1 MSDVLISRMSEK
13 DVPELLA
20 LEKECFDLPWT
31 ENMFRCQIKLE
42 GAASNLVYR
51 ENGRIEGY
59 VIAWFGY
66 EEIHILSIGVRPG
79 KRGRGIADA
88 LLDGTLSEGGRQ
100 GCARAILEVRRGNLR
115 AQNFYHRKGFR
126 MIGVRRGYYSE
137 NGEDALVMEKEIG
150 G

>member
-1 MSDVLISRMSEK
+1 MSDILISRMSEI

-31 ENMFRCQIKLE
+31 ENMFRCQIRLE
-42 GAASNLVYR
+42 GASSNLVYR
-51 ENGRIEGY
+51 EKGRIEGY

-66 EEIHILSIGVRPG
+66 EEVHILSIGVRPG

-88 LLDGTLSEGGRQ
+88 LLDRALAEGAGN
-100 GCARAILEVRRGNLR
+100 GCGKAILEVRRGNLR
-115 AQNFYHRKGFR
+115 AQSFYRRKGFR
-126 MIGVRRGYYSE
+126 MIGVRRGYYTE
-137 NGEDALVMEKEIG
+137 NGEDALVMEREIG

>member
-1 MSDVLISRMSEK
+1 MSDLTISRMSEV

-20 LEKECFDLPWT
+20 LEKECFDVPWT
-31 ENMFRCQIKLE
+31 EKMFRDEIKPE
-42 GAASNLVYR
+42 GAASSLVYR
-51 ENGRIEGY
+51 EDGRIEGY

-66 EEIHILSIGVRPG
+66 GEVHILSIGVRPG

-88 LLDGTLSEGGRQ
+88 LLDRALAEGAGQ

-115 AQNFYHRKGFR
+115 AQSFYRRKGFR

-137 NGEDALVMEKEIG
+137 SGEDALVLEKEIG